1 MFERSQRFYDAIY
14 SWKDYPAEVARL
26 EELIDARRPEA
37 RTLLDVA
44 CGTGKHLSL
53 LRERFEVAG
62 VDVDPRMVAI
72 AEERL
77 GSVAVHTGEMATFD
91 LGRTYDVVTC
101 LFSSIAYARTEEGL
115 RGTVANLAR
124 HTAAG
129 GLMIVEPFFTPD
141 DWESGKV
148 WAVFVDEPGLKIAR
162 MDVAAEPVNAQVTMS
177 FRYLVGTDAGIEDF
191 TETHR
196 VGLFTVEQ
204 HMAAFREA
212 GLEVEQDPEG
222 LMGRGLYVGRAPG

>member
-26 EELIDARRPEA
+26 EQLIDARRPEA

-53 LRERFEVAG
+53 LRERFEVEG

-72 AEERL
+72 AQERL
-77 GSVAVHTGEMATFD
+77 GSVLVHSGDMATFD
-91 LGRTYDVVTC
+91 LGRTFDVVTC
-101 LFSSIAYARTEEGL
+101 LFSSIAYTRTEEGL
-115 RGTVANLAR
+115 RGAVANLAR

-141 DWESGKV
+141 AWESGKV
-148 WAVFVDEPGLKIAR
+148 WAAFVDEPGLKIAR
-162 MDVAAEPVNAQVTMS
+162 MDVAAEPLDAQVTMS
-177 FRYLVGTDAGIEDF
+177 FRYLVGTDEGIEDF
-191 TETHR
+191 TEMHR

-204 HMAAFREA
+204 HLAAFREA

-222 LMGRGLYVGRAPG
+222 LMGRGLYVGLVPN